1 MTSWLEPLGRDR
13 ARRRAGRPAAGEVA
27 EGGERNSD
35 TRTDLLVVPSLEPQP
50 SLPLRE
56 PCSLI
61 SRCGPSRAHPFAA
74 RGEPVA
80 GARPLEPAGGIW
92 PAWGPRRAR
101 WPAARAAVGSQAPRQ
116 RSDSFR
122 AIFAAM
128 NASIVRLDTPLE
140 PDVSTPAADRLL
152 VGVPEHRVWNYFTD
166 STQTFFAGRWSGT
179 RGKWRVR
186 YTENELCVMTAGRVV
201 ITSDSGER
209 SEFGPGAAFVIPSG
223 FTGTWEVLEDCEKV
237 YAIFE
242 PRT

>member
-13 ARRRAGRPAAGEVA
+13 ARRRAGKPAVSAQVVERPQSES
-27 EGGERNSD
+27 RM
-35 TRTDLLVVPSLEPQP
+35 DLHAVPSLEPQP
-50 SLPLRE
+50 S
-56 PCSLI
+56 
-61 SRCGPSRAHPFAA
+61 
-74 RGEPVA
+74 
-80 GARPLEPAGGIW
+80 RPLEPAGGLW
-92 PAWGPRRAR
+92 PAWGPRRAQ
-101 WPAARAAVGSQAPRQ
+101 WSAVAAAGSAAAAARAAGQATPKRPA
-116 RSDSFR
+116 RFS

-128 NASIVRLDTPLE
+128 NASIVRLDGPLE

-201 ITSDSGER
+201 ITSDTGER
-209 SEFGPGAAFVIPSG
+209 HEFGPGAAFVIPAG
-223 FTGTWEVLEDCEKV
+223 FSGTWEVLEDCAKV